1 MAAKH
6 GAALLVCVTGPEC
19 CGKTTLAHAL
29 ATELGAPLVAEAARA
44 ILDAPGRPGT
54 TYSRDDVL
62 AIARAQLASETA
74 ALASGAP
81 VVVADTDLSV
91 IRVWWEERYGAL
103 DPWLAKALDELA
115 PRRYLLTL
123 PDLPWVPDRL
133 RESPNDRVRL
143 LDRYRLVLAELGF
156 AYAEIG
162 GTGAVRFERALASVE
177 EWLRERASAAAGD
190 AAP

>member
-29 ATELGAPLVAEAARA
+29 ATGLRAPLVVEAARA
-44 ILDAPGRPGT
+44 MLDAPDGPGIN
-54 TYSRDDVL
+54 YSRDDVL

-81 VVVADTDLSV
+81 IVVADTDISV

-103 DPWLAKALDELA
+103 DPWLANALRHLA

-123 PDLPWVPDRL
+123 PDLPWVADSL
-133 RESPNDRVRL
+133 RESPNDRARL
-143 LDRYRLVLAELGF
+143 LERYRRVLAELGF
-156 AYAEIG
+156 PYAEIDG
-162 GTGAVRFERALASVE
+162 VGELRFERALAVVE
-177 EWLRERASAAAGD
+177 EWIRERASAGPED
-190 AAP
+190 AVP